1 MNADKVASALQS
13 LEGVAGRVLIGNEW
27 LGTGAVLSSI
37 SPSDGSEISGIA
49 LAGQSEIDAAVD
61 AAQSAMAGEWGKLL
75 PAARARLMLKLAELI
90 EAHVDVIATIEA
102 ADGVR
107 PYVEALY
114 GDIPASAG
122 IFRHYAG
129 VAGTIEGS
137 IKYPSIGY
145 APPGTELRCLVDRSP
160 IGVVA
165 SIIPWN
171 FPFVMACVRVA
182 PALAAGCSVILKPPE
197 DASLSSLLLGKLA
210 VEAGFPAGA
219 INILTGRGD
228 EAGAALVR
236 HDGVD
241 KISFTGSTRVGRD
254 IGAVAGATFKKHSL
268 ELGGKCSAIVMD
280 DADLDWAAA
289 GLAGSSFGNAG
300 QVCVA
305 SARILVHEV
314 VHDMFIEKLKGHAGA
329 KRPGSTFDAE
339 ASLGPIISAKQQQRI
354 FDLVDDAKT
363 TGATLSN
370 DAVTETRD
378 GFYANPVIVSDLP
391 QNARMAQEEVFG
403 PVVAVESFTDLDAA
417 IASANATPYGLAGSV
432 WTQRWRDAN
441 HVMKHME
448 AGMIYVNCHAW
459 ADPSIPME
467 GLKAS
472 GIGVEGGREGV
483 EGYLKSKTALA
494 LL

>member
-1 MNADKVASALQS
+1 MNADKVVSALR
-13 LEGVAGRVLIGNEW
+13 LLDGTAGRVLIGNEW
-27 LGTGAVLSSI
+27 RGTGADLPSI
-37 SPSDGSEISGIA
+37 SPSDGGEIARIG
-49 LAGQSEIDAAVD
+49 LAGQGEVDAAVD
-61 AAQSAMAGEWGKLL
+61 AAQSAMAGAWGKLL
-75 PAARARLMLKLAELI
+75 PAARARLMLRLADLI
-90 EAHVDVIATIEA
+90 DAHVEDIATIEA

-114 GDIPASAG
+114 GDVPASAN
-122 IFRHYAG
+122 IFRHFAG

-145 APPGTELRCLVDRSP
+145 APEGMAVRCFVDRSP

-210 VEAGFPAGA
+210 LEAGFPAGA
-219 INILTGRGD
+219 LNILTGRGD
-228 EAGAALVR
+228 ETGAALVR

-254 IGAVAGATFKKHSL
+254 IGAVAGAAFKKHAL

-305 SARILVHEV
+305 SARILVHRS
-314 VHDMFIEKLKGHAGA
+314 VHDAFLDKLKAQAAA
-329 KRPGSTFDAE
+329 KRIGSTFDAE
-339 ASLGPIISAKQQQRI
+339 ASLGPIISHKQQQRI
-354 FDLVDDAKT
+354 FDLVDDAKSA
-363 TGATLSN
+363 GAMLSN
-370 DAVTETRD
+370 EALTETRN
-378 GFYANPVIVSDLP
+378 GFYANPVIVSSLP
-391 QNARMAQEEVFG
+391 ASARMAQEEVFG

-432 WTQRWRDAN
+432 WTKRWRDAD
-441 HVMKHME
+441 HVLKTME

-459 ADPSIPME
+459 ADPSVPME